1 MDKGFLE
8 EFGLVEEVVARWPGA
23 VALRVAVPTRDYF
36 VIDDPGGDAGFEVV
50 AVDV

>member
-23 VALRVAVPTRDYF
+23 VALRVAVPTKGRD
-36 VIDDPGGDAGFEVV
+36 GGTTKVRTIIL
-50 AVDV
+50 

>member
-23 VALRVAVPTRDYF
+23 VALRVAVPTEERDDGTTK
-36 VIDDPGGDAGFEVV
+36 VRTIIL
-50 AVDV
+50 